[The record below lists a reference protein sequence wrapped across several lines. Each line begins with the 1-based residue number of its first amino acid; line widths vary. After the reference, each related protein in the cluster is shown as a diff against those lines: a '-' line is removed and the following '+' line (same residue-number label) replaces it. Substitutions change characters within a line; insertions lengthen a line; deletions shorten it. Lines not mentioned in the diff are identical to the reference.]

1 MNLLS
6 NLTFGNPL
14 ALWSLFSIP
23 GVWLLLKIYPPSPK
37 IVTFPPLNFLLKINN
52 DQQTASNAPLWLL
65 LYRILFLTL
74 LIFAF
79 ANPIYNTKPIFEKSG
94 PVFLLIDNGWS
105 SSTNWESKKEKI
117 YEYINHAEQNNKSII
132 ISLTAQQNKP
142 SDSDFELLSASKA
155 RSIIET
161 LVPVPWASD
170 YKLLYKKIES
180 IKINEKYN
188 IFWFWDGVN
197 HNKQETTQSLVNKLE
212 NIGSLTVI
220 DYFNNTPIKIIKNVI
235 NETNNELL
243 IEMSRNL
250 GSIQEKVF
258 LRANG
263 PNGEI
268 LNRTEA
274 TFEANKRNT
283 KAIILIPNDLKN
295 NLSSISIE
303 DQNSAGSIYLFD
315 EKWKKRSVGI
325 VGDKNTFR
333 TQPLL
338 SPAYYLDRAIK
349 PFSEIMIDDL
359 SLLLEKKLSVIILP
373 GIGTIRNEL
382 NNKLKAWIKNGGM
395 LIRFAGPNLE
405 GANTDLLPVKL
416 RSLDSR
422 VFGGALSWDKPVSIK
437 TFPIG
442 SPLYGITIQDD
453 ILINKQVI
461 AEPSPNLLNNTW
473 ASLKDGTPLITAK
486 KIDKGI
492 NIFFHITANAEWSNM
507 PLTGTFVEILERL
520 ISLSTGN
527 QEVDDKLPLKP
538 FKLLNSFGRLVDPPN
553 NSLPINFS
561 DKDNNY
567 VNRAPGYYGNE
578 LFLRVLNLT
587 DNIKILEPKTVTFK
601 EETSIEK
608 FISEKSIQLKSLLL
622 TLIILLAIFDAII
635 SLKIKGKINSKSFK
649 KILKFS
655 IILFF
660 ICNANLINKSYA
672 QNKVA
677 AIQTQLAYIITKNEK
692 INQTSYLG
700 LLELTKIM
708 KERTSIEASPPAGI
722 NITSDD
728 ISFYPL
734 LYWPIINDSYSLTDK
749 VISKIQDYMKNGGL
763 IIFDTRD
770 ANPSKIIT
778 NISTEEQNILK
789 ALLKDLDLP
798 LLINVPNDHV
808 LKRSFYLLDT
818 LPGRYSGGN
827 VWVEATE
834 KNSRDGVSSV
844 IIGGNDWASAW
855 AKDKNNQPL
864 FSVIPGGEKQ
874 REFSYRF
881 GINLVMY
888 AMTGNYKADQVHIKS
903 ILNRLNKKNNNMP
916 REN

>member
-6 NLTFGNPL
+6 NLTFGNPI
-14 ALWSLFSIP
+14 ALWSLLSIP

-52 DQQTASNAPLWLL
+52 DQQTSSNAPLWLL
-65 LYRILFLTL
+65 LYRILFLIL
-74 LIFAF
+74 LIFTF
-79 ANPIYNTKPIFEKSG
+79 ANPIYNTKPIFEKTG
-94 PVFLLIDNGWS
+94 PLILLIDNGWS
-105 SSTNWESKKEKI
+105 STTNWESKKEKI

-142 SDSDFELLSASKA
+142 SDQNFELLSASKA

-161 LVPVPWASD
+161 LMPVPWASN
-170 YKLLYKKIES
+170 YKLLYKKLES
-180 IKINEKYN
+180 INTNKKYN

-197 HNKQETTQSLVNKLE
+197 HDKQETTQNLVNKLE

-220 DYFNNTPIKIIKNVI
+220 DYFNNTPIKIIKNVK

-243 IEMSRNL
+243 INISRSI

-274 TFEANKRNT
+274 TFEVNKRNT
-283 KAIILIPNDLKN
+283 KAVILIPNDLKN

-303 DQNSAGSIYLFD
+303 DQNSAGSVFLFD
-315 EKWKKRSVGI
+315 EKWKKRNVGI

-349 PFSEIMIDDL
+349 PYSEIIIDDL

-373 GIGTIRNEL
+373 GIGTIREEL
-382 NNKLKAWIKNGGM
+382 NKKLKSWIKNGGM

-416 RSLDSR
+416 RSIDSR
-422 VFGGALSWDKPVSIK
+422 IFGGALSWDKPVSIK
-437 TFPIG
+437 TFPIE

-453 ILINKQVI
+453 IIINKQVI
-461 AEPSPNLLNNTW
+461 AEPSPNLLDKTW
-473 ASLKDGTPLITAK
+473 ASLKDGTPLITAEQ
-486 KIDKGI
+486 INKGI
-492 NIFFHITANAEWSNM
+492 NVFFHITANAEWSNI

-520 ISLSTGN
+520 ISLSAGN
-527 QEVDDKLPLKP
+527 QEIDEKLPLKP
-538 FKLLNSFGRLVDPPN
+538 FKLLNSFGRLIDPPN
-553 NSLPINFS
+553 NSLPLNFS
-561 DKDNNY
+561 HENNNFI
-567 VNRAPGYYGNE
+567 NRAPGYYGNE
-578 LFLRVLNLT
+578 LFLRALNLT
-587 DNIKILEPKTVTFK
+587 DSIKTIEPKTVTFK
-601 EETSIEK
+601 EETNIEK

-622 TLIILLAIFDAII
+622 ALIILLAIFDTII
-635 SLKIKGKINSKSFK
+635 SLKIKGKINIKLFK
-649 KILKFS
+649 NFLKLS
-655 IILFF
+655 IIFF
-660 ICNANLINKSYA
+660 LVYNINLINKSYA
-672 QNKVA
+672 KNKVA
-677 AIQTQLAYIITKNEK
+677 ALQTQLAYIISKDEK

-700 LLELTKIM
+700 LLELTKILR
-708 KERTSIEASPPAGI
+708 ERTSIEANPPTGI
-722 NITSDD
+722 DINKDD
-728 ISFYPL
+728 IAFYPL

-749 VISKIQDYMKNGGL
+749 IISKIQNYMKNGGL

-770 ANPSKIIT
+770 ANPSQIVTK
-778 NISTEEQNILK
+778 ISTKKQDILK
-789 ALLKDLDLP
+789 SLLKDLDLP
-798 LLINVPNDHV
+798 LLINLPNDHV
-808 LKRSFYLLDT
+808 LKRSFYLLDS

-827 VWVEATE
+827 IWVEATA

-855 AKDKNNQPL
+855 AKNKNNKPL

-881 GINLVMY
+881 GINVVMY

-903 ILNRLNKKNNNMP
+903 ILNRLNKNN
-916 REN
+916 E